1 MDLQLTGS
9 IDIGA
14 PIDEVFRWVSD
25 DGYITLWDNH
35 TVSRAAGRTV
45 RRRGAKLTVHSEER
59 FANPPMM
66 FAVEIK
72 NEEESERFQFDLAPI
87 VNGTRLSF
95 TTVTYNAPAHVQKAL
110 ATKRD
115 QFERALFVY
124 LEQIK
129 SLAEGGRVPM
139 PATPMS
145 NELAAQY
152 MSDMSDAGKKAWED
166 ADPFTRERAAN
177 LVSSGTSASNA
188 QDAWLAVELA
198 TAIMQKTGRRGIAGA
213 AALVLF
219 DLGAIVYGVLDNDKI
234 LIGIFT
240 VLLVFSAIMLKAR
253 IKVRGVVE
261 TSFEANTEFLLMS
274 QQVEH
279 LMSRLWREDR
289 DAQLVTINELAAI
302 KSSNSLNRRI
312 EVALER
318 VAVSPDPT
326 IAAAATNALQSR
338 QRSISYLL
346 HQQAA

>member
-1 MDLQLTGS
+1 MDVELSGS

-25 DGYITLWDNH
+25 DGYTTLWDNR
-35 TVSRAAGRTV
+35 TISRAAGRTV
-45 RRRGAKLTVHSEER
+45 RRRGAELTVHREER

-66 FAVEIK
+66 FAVEIT
-72 NEEESERFQFDLAPI
+72 NDEESERFQFDLAPI
-87 VNGTRLSF
+87 VNGTRLTY
-95 TTVTYNAPAHVQKAL
+95 TTVAYNAPPRVQKML
-110 ATKRD
+110 RTKREQLD
-115 QFERALFVY
+115 RALFVY

-152 MSDMSDAGKKAWED
+152 MSEMSDAGKKAWED
-166 ADPFTRERAAN
+166 ADPFARERAAS
-177 LVSSGTSASNA
+177 LVASGTGASNA

-198 TAIMQKTGRRGIAGA
+198 TAIMRKTGRGGILRA
-213 AALVLF
+213 AAMVLF
-219 DLGAIVYGVLDNDKI
+219 DLVVIGYGVVTDDKI
-234 LIGIFT
+234 FIGIFA
-240 VLLVFSAIMLKAR
+240 VLLVFSALGLKSR

-261 TSFEANTEFLLMS
+261 QSLEANTEFLLMS

-279 LMSRLWREDR
+279 LMSRLWREGR

-302 KSSNSLNRRI
+302 QSENSLNRRI

-318 VAVSPDPT
+318 VAASPDPSV
-326 IAAAATNALQSR
+326 AAAGTHALQQR
-338 QRSISYLL
+338 QQSIAHLL

>member
-25 DGYITLWDNH
+25 DGYITLWDNR

-59 FANPPMM
+59 FAEPPMM

-87 VNGTRLSF
+87 ISGTRLSY
-95 TTVTYNAPAHVQKAL
+95 TTTMYDAPAHIQKAL

-139 PATPMS
+139 QATPMS
-145 NELAAQY
+145 NELAAKF
-152 MSDMSDAGKKAWED
+152 MADMSEAGKKAWED
-166 ADPFTRERAAN
+166 ADPFARERAAN

-188 QDAWLAVELA
+188 QDAWMAIELA
-198 TAIMQKTGRRGIAGA
+198 TAILKHTGRGGIARA
-213 AALVLF
+213 AGLVVF
-219 DLGAIVYGVLDNDKI
+219 DLGVIAYGILSNDKI

-240 VLLVFSAIMLKAR
+240 VVLAFTAIALRSR

-261 TSFEANTEFLLMS
+261 TSLEANTEFLLMS

-302 KSSNSLNRRI
+302 QSSNSLNRRI

-338 QRSISYLL
+338 QQSISHLL